1 MINTIPVLWPDLN
14 RHFFDDIFLKSS
26 DNGNP
31 RKIFV
36 WINDK
41 LLYYSLSWGND
52 NFNHNVAI
60 INNVCDIILLLL
72 FK

>member
-1 MINTIPVLWPDLN
+1 MIATIPVLWPDLN

-36 WINDK
+36 WINGK
-41 LLYYSLSWGND
+41 LLYYSLSRGN
-52 NFNHNVAI
+52 A
-60 INNVCDIILLLL
+60 L
-72 FK
+72 FITASPSSTMFVTLF

>member
-1 MINTIPVLWPDLN
+1 MIATIPVLWPDLN

-36 WINDK
+36 
-41 LLYYSLSWGND
+41 
-52 NFNHNVAI
+52 
-60 INNVCDIILLLL
+60 
-72 FK
+72 